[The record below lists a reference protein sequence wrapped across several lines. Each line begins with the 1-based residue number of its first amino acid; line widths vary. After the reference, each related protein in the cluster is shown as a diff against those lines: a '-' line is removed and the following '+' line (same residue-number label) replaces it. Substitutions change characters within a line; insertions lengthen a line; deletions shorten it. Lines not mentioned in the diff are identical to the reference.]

1 MSRDPGVNW
10 SKLEHMYTT
19 IASSHPP
26 PLTPATQRLRQQL
39 SLPDPDTSD
48 LMTSEDTEA
57 FEATM
62 EADLQHSASTVTVLE
77 KHDPS
82 DRIGM

>member
-1 MSRDPGVNW
+1 MMTSRY
-10 SKLEHMYTT
+10 SSSSS

-26 PLTPATQRLRQQL
+26 PLTPASQRLRQQL
-39 SLPDPDTSD
+39 SLPDPEPSD
-48 LMTSEDTEA
+48 LMTSEETEA
-57 FEATM
+57 YEAAM

-77 KHDPS
+77 KHVPS